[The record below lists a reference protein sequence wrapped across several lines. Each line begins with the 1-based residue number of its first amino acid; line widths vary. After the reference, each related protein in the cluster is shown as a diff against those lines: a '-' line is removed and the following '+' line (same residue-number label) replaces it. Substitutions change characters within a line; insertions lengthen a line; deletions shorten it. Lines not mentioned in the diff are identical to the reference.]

1 MPTLLLISSFFSIIL
16 TFPVGIP
23 LEKQTAEEFSFYT
36 MQTLVS
42 VRSWYFKDAKLLA
55 KNQHNQKNLFKK
67 KSFDELQ
74 SVKKCQNCTFKL
86 NFLFQKST
94 EFKKKSS
101 RNINL
106 GDHFLVNGILLPK
119 FF

>member
-67 KSFDELQ
+67 NPLMNYSPSKSAKIVLSNSIFY
-74 SVKKCQNCTFKL
+74 FKNQPNL
-86 NFLFQKST
+86 
-94 EFKKKSS
+94 KKKSS